1 MELLFEIYT
10 PDDRRSAYLKLSKD
24 LHPDH
29 NAGKSA
35 EENDVIHNQVPDVHY
50 FVSSFNF
57 NRYTRIGQ
65 NLQYMLYNNKNTNK
79 NTQRYISC
87 ILIIP
92 IPPPRQN
99 FISQKM
105 HF

>member
-1 MELLFEIYT
+1 MFKIYT

-29 NAGKSA
+29 NTGKSA

-50 FVSSFNF
+50 FVSSFNL

-65 NLQYMLYNNKNTNK
+65 NLPHSLYNYMHY
-79 NTQRYISC
+79 QQL
-87 ILIIP
+87 LII
-92 IPPPRQN
+92 ILCVQEVVTHY
-99 FISQKM
+99 M
-105 HF
+105 